1 MMAKTNV
8 STGNDSNIKNW
19 WGKGK
24 NYVAAILNELK
35 KVHWPGRTQL
45 IAYTGVVLF
54 AVGFVAIIVWLFDS
68 GLSWVLDKLM
78 KVFV

>member
-1 MMAKTNV
+1 MAKSNV

-19 WGKGK
+19 WVNGKQ
-24 NYVAAILNELK
+24 YVVAVYNELK
-35 KVHWPGRTQL
+35 KVYWPGRTQL

-54 AVGFVAIIVWLFDS
+54 SIAFIAMLIWLFDS
-68 GLSWVLDKLM
+68 GLSWVLEKLM

>member
-1 MMAKTNV
+1 MAKSDV

-19 WGKGK
+19 WENSKQ
-24 NYVAAILNELK
+24 YVAATVNELK

-45 IAYTGVVLF
+45 IAYTGVVLLS
-54 AVGFVAIIVWLFDS
+54 VAFIALLVWLFDS
-68 GLSWVLDKLM
+68 GLSWVLEKLM